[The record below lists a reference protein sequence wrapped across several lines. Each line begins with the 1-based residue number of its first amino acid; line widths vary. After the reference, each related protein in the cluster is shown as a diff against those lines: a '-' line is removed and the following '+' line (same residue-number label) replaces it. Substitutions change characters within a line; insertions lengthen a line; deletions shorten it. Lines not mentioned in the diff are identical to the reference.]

1 MFLKTIED
9 GVIEISTE
17 QPSPKNGML
26 PHYSLQVSN
35 KLINQINKHK
45 QINKQTDKN
54 KQTNKQT
61 NKQNKQTKNS
71 FNL

>member
-1 MFLKTIED
+1 VFLKTIED

-45 QINKQTDKN
+45 QINKQTDKKN
-54 KQTNKQT
+54 KIIINK
-61 NKQNKQTKNS
+61 NK
-71 FNL
+71 